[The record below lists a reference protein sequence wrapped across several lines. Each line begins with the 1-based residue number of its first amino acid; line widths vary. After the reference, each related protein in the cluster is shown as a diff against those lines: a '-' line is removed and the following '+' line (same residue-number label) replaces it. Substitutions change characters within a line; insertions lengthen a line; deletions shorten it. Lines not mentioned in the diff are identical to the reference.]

1 MATTTELKIVF
12 IVMQILAW
20 ILIFPLAIALT
31 QSLQL
36 LANPVVYCSL
46 GFGIFLSS
54 AAVMLGKG
62 NLRGFIHLRLA
73 VVILALLP
81 VIVRGAPEDLLSV
94 LVSIAIWATLAFAYI
109 SFEGWIRGEL
119 ESAV

>member
-1 MATTTELKIVF
+1 
-12 IVMQILAW
+12 MQIVAW
-20 ILIFPLAIALT
+20 VLIFPLCIALT

-36 LANPVVYCSL
+36 LSNPVVYCSL

-54 AAVMLGKG
+54 AAVLLAKG
-62 NLRGFIHLRLA
+62 SLKGLIHLRLA

-94 LVSIAIWATLAFAYI
+94 LVSIAIWAALAFAYI

-119 ESAV
+119 ENAV